1 MFYFLG
7 DASKSYNEH
16 FSSELQKVSKE
27 TNGAATLGPTIII
40 FHETLHTDTLASS
53 ADHRNGS
60 RSAETVI
67 RDRLSSLSQDVSAF
81 SKIRY
86 FGIRRGNGELD
97 EKVFYSR
104 LRSLITE
111 ELKDTTVRSPRSVS
125 LIYKAFQV
133 TVELAENLVERLANS
148 SIAVNLSFLKIL
160 GNRLNL
166 GNSAPK

>member
-1 MFYFLG
+1 MFLRAERLHSDLFYFLG

-27 TNGAATLGPTIII
+27 THGAAVLGPTIII
-40 FHETLHTDTLASS
+40 FHETLHTDVLATS
-53 ADHRNGS
+53 ADSLNGS

-86 FGIRRGNGELD
+86 FGVRRGKGEFE
-97 EKVFYSR
+97 EKTFYSK
-104 LRSLITE
+104 LRSLISE

-133 TVELAENLVERLANS
+133 
-148 SIAVNLSFLKIL
+148 I
-160 GNRLNL
+160 
-166 GNSAPK
+166 